1 MPPQVSVVMATY
13 NRLAVLR
20 RALAAWEAQQ
30 ADGLEFELVVADDA
44 SEDGTWELL
53 RALRPERFSMKA
65 TRVPHGGPGRAR
77 NRALDASSGELIVFV
92 GDDIVPR
99 PDLLAQHWRAHRRS
113 GRDTAAFVGYS
124 GWPEGAELTS
134 TMRHITGAGAQ
145 QFSYLWLR
153 DGEEYDFRHFYT
165 SNVSLRRAMLDCE
178 PVKFC
183 TDMPLGSFEDVELS
197 YRLWM
202 HGLRI
207 FYLAAA
213 QAYHYHHHTA
223 LTFFRRQHSAGR
235 MAVLLY
241 RKYPELRKWMRTAEI
256 DWALQR
262 ARRETPGERA
272 ATALVHGRLADAEWR
287 LLALAGY
294 YDSAYAEPV
303 DDLLRIV
310 FDYGYLKGLALAMLG
325 EKAEAYLSAYIFHT
339 HVLPVV
345 IRLGPR
351 LHRAGM
357 PPPAADFEAL
367 RALAS

>member
-1 MPPQVSVVMATY
+1 MAPQVSVVMATY

-44 SEDGTWELL
+44 SDDGTWDLL
-53 RALRPERFSMKA
+53 QSWRPARFSMRSV
-65 TRVPHGGPGRAR
+65 RVPHGGPGRAR
-77 NRALDASSGELIVFV
+77 NRALDACTGGVVVFV

-99 PDLLAQHWRAHRRS
+99 PDLLAQHWRAHCRS
-113 GRDTAAFVGYS
+113 ERSTAAFVGYS
-124 GWPEGAELTS
+124 GWPEGAPLTA
-134 TMRHITGAGAQ
+134 TMRHITGVGGQ

-165 SNVSLRRAMLDCE
+165 SNVSLRRAMLDSE

-223 LTFFRRQHSAGR
+223 ATFFRRQHSAGR

-241 RKYPELRKWMRTAEI
+241 RKYPELKKWLRTAEI
-256 DWALQR
+256 EWALQR
-262 ARRETPGERA
+262 ARAENAAERR
-272 ATALVHGRLADAEWR
+272 ATARVHAQLDGAER
-287 LLALAGY
+287 SLLDLAGH
-294 YDSAYAEPV
+294 YDGAYAEPV
-303 DDLLRIV
+303 DDLLRAV
-310 FDYGYLKGLALAMLG
+310 FDYGYLKGLALAMLP
-325 EKAEAYLSAYIFHT
+325 ESVAPRISAYILRT
-339 HVLPVV
+339 HVLPAV
-345 IRLGPR
+345 IDLEPR
-351 LHRAGM
+351 LRRAGA
-357 PPPAADFEAL
+357 PAPRAELGAL
-367 RALAS
+367 RALAG